1 MIPTIETRL
10 DHTANVMEIIT
21 TRLQQ
26 NDAELI
32 ALQNSIDASVI
43 NLVKA
48 RSELVEQLEDAILK
62 HNELTLLK
70 RIKDDELGVYDKS
83 TGDHVEVIF
92 VDKSQG

>member
-10 DHTANVMEIIT
+10 DHTTNVMDIIT

-43 NLVKA
+43 N
-48 RSELVEQLEDAILK
+48 
-62 HNELTLLK
+62 HNL
-70 RIKDDELGVYDKS
+70 S
-83 TGDHVEVIF
+83 
-92 VDKSQG
+92 